1 MQPIA
6 NILTKN
12 LFTDKT
18 LYNVV
23 EKKDDLINGIPT
35 LCVGLEMTKKN
46 YPNFNLLDM
55 NIDEMTK
62 WTYGPREKRNVYE
75 SRLSKFIFDSIAKF
89 VKGVK
94 YIYVNILTE
103 GFKSDNFLR
112 VKYLITNTDIKTTSF
127 INNGVVYLYDKDSNT
142 VFGVSIREFSY
153 MGVDSNA
160 FLRLVYKNTRVISG
174 KDSLPL
180 DIRILFS
187 DYKYAI
193 PCLFY

>member
-12 LFTDKT
+12 LFSDKT

-23 EKKDDLINGIPT
+23 EKKDDLIGGIPT

-75 SRLSKFIFDSIAKF
+75 SRLSKFIFDSKIKF
-89 VKGVK
+89 VKGIK

>member
-12 LFTDKT
+12 VFDDKT

-23 EKKDDLINGIPT
+23 EKKDDLMEGIPT
-35 LCVGLEMTKKN
+35 LCVGIEMTKKN
-46 YPNFNLLDM
+46 YPNFNVLDM
-55 NIDEMTK
+55 NIDDTTK

-75 SRLSKFIFDSIAKF
+75 SRLSKFIFESIVNF
-89 VKGVK
+89 VKKIK
-94 YIYVNILTE
+94 YVYVNVITE
-103 GFKSDNFLR
+103 GFNSDDFLR
-112 VKYLITNTDIKTTSF
+112 VRQLINNVEIKTTSF
-127 INNGVVYLYDKDSNT
+127 INNGVVYVYDKDNNA
-142 VFGVSIREFSY
+142 VFGVSIRDFLY
-153 MGVDSNA
+153 VGADSTA
-160 FLRLVYKNTRVISG
+160 FLRLVYKNTRVVSG

-180 DIRILFS
+180 DVRILFS

>member
-1 MQPIA
+1 MQLIA
-6 NILTKN
+6 NILTIN
-12 LFTDKT
+12 LFSDKI

-23 EKKDDLINGIPT
+23 EKKDDLIDGIPT

-75 SRLSKFIFDSIAKF
+75 SRLSKFIFDSIIKF
-89 VKGVK
+89 VNGIK
-94 YIYVNILTE
+94 YVYVNILTD
-103 GFKSDNFLR
+103 GFKSEDFLR
-112 VKYLITNTDIKTTSF
+112 VKYLIRNTDIKTTSF
-127 INNGVVYLYDKDSNT
+127 INNGVVYIYDKDNN
-142 VFGVSIREFSY
+142 VVYGVSIREFSY
-153 MGVDSNA
+153 VGVDSNA
-160 FLRLVYKNTRVISG
+160 FLRLVYKNTIVISG

>member
-12 LFTDKT
+12 LFSDKT

-23 EKKDDLINGIPT
+23 EKKDDLIEGIPT

-75 SRLSKFIFDSIAKF
+75 SRLSKFIFDSKIKF
-89 VKGVK
+89 VKGIK

>member
-12 LFTDKT
+12 LFSDKT

-23 EKKDDLINGIPT
+23 EKKDDLIDGIPT

-75 SRLSKFIFDSIAKF
+75 SRLSKFIFDSKIKF
-89 VKGVK
+89 VKGIK

-112 VKYLITNTDIKTTSF
+112 VKYLITNKDIKTTSF

-160 FLRLVYKNTRVISG
+160 FLRLVYKNTRVVYG

>member
-12 LFTDKT
+12 LFSDKT

-23 EKKDDLINGIPT
+23 EKKDDLIEGIPT

-75 SRLSKFIFDSIAKF
+75 SRLSKFIFDSIIKF
-89 VKGVK
+89 VNGIK
-94 YIYVNILTE
+94 YVYVNILTD
-103 GFKSDNFLR
+103 GFKSEDFLR
-112 VKYLITNTDIKTTSF
+112 VKYLIRNTDIKTTSF
-127 INNGVVYLYDKDSNT
+127 INNGVVYIYDKDNN
-142 VFGVSIREFSY
+142 VVYGVSIREFSY
-153 MGVDSNA
+153 AGVDSNA

>member
-1 MQPIA
+1 MQLIA

-12 LFTDKT
+12 LFSDKI

-23 EKKDDLINGIPT
+23 EKKDDLIDGIPT

-75 SRLSKFIFDSIAKF
+75 SRLSKFIFDSIIKF
-89 VKGVK
+89 VNGIK
-94 YIYVNILTE
+94 YVYVNILTD
-103 GFKSDNFLR
+103 GFKSEDFLR
-112 VKYLITNTDIKTTSF
+112 VKYLIRNTDIKTTSF
-127 INNGVVYLYDKDSNT
+127 INNGVVYIYDKDNN
-142 VFGVSIREFSY
+142 VVYGVSIREFSY
-153 MGVDSNA
+153 VGVDSNA
-160 FLRLVYKNTRVISG
+160 FLRLVYKNTIVISG